1 MKAKLLKDTP
11 DLKAGAIFQSLK
23 YNASTQVFIDNF
35 EDYMWSHVFNFL
47 EDDGLTNSFFT
58 VEKGDYIW
66 FTYTRLRA
74 LAELGWFEILE
85 DELTD

>member
-11 DLKAGAIFQSLK
+11 DLKAGAIFESLN
-23 YNASTQVFIDNF
+23 YNASTQAFIDNF
-35 EDYMWSHVFNFL
+35 EDYHWSYVFNFL
-47 EDDGLTNSFFT
+47 QDEFTNDRDSVSEDD
-58 VEKGDYIW
+58 YIY
-66 FTYTRLRA
+66 YTRARLLA